1 MDNGNVEKLS
11 QLLVKLIQF
20 LAKVIQLLGDLIPKV
35 ILINCNI

>member
-20 LAKVIQLLGDLIPKV
+20 LAKVIQLLGVLIKKV